1 MNAVSLADELR
12 QRMPQ
17 GACDCHM
24 HIYDQRFQARPDVVM
39 RLAPVT
45 TYRKVCDALG
55 IGRMVVVQPV
65 AYGFDNACTLDA
77 MAQLGGAARGI
88 VVIEP
93 GTPALELKRLH
104 ALGVRGVRHMM
115 VLPGGL
121 GWDSM
126 EAMAH
131 SVGPLGWNL
140 NLQFDGHQLPG
151 RLDFLKTLP
160 VNLVID
166 HFGSFHDGVNP
177 EDAAFRAL
185 LALLDTGRV
194 WIKLS
199 APYSYRMSR
208 SGPPRFE
215 DIASLARLLIA
226 AYPDRCLWAS
236 NWPHPTE
243 VIPPDT
249 VDLLSL
255 LAQWAPDLKTCNRI
269 LVDNPGALYDFG
281 ETDDLH
287 SVVSQ
292 QAAR

>member
-1 MNAVSLADELR
+1 MNAMDSAEALR
-12 QRMPQ
+12 QRMPI

-24 HIYDQRFQARPDVVM
+24 HIYDQRFPARPHVVM
-39 RLAPVT
+39 RVGPVPV
-45 TYRKVCDALG
+45 YREVCKSLG

-77 MAQLGGAARGI
+77 MSQLGSAARGI

-93 GTPALELKRLH
+93 ETSASELQRLH

-115 VLPGGL
+115 ILPGGL

-140 NLQFDGHQLPG
+140 NLQFDGHQMPE

-160 VNLVID
+160 VKLVID
-166 HFGSFHDGVNP
+166 HIGSFHDGVNQ
-177 EDAAFRAL
+177 DDVGFRAL

-208 SGPPRFE
+208 CGPPHFE
-215 DIASLARLLIA
+215 DIGRLARVLIA
-226 AYPDRCLWAS
+226 AYPERCLWAS

-243 VIPPDT
+243 AIPPDT
-249 VDLLSL
+249 ADMLSL
-255 LAQWAPDLKTCNRI
+255 LHQWAPDVKARTRI
-269 LVDNPGALYDFG
+269 LVDNPCELYGFG
-281 ETDDLH
+281 ETDVLPSTD
-287 SVVSQ
+287 
-292 QAAR
+292 A